1 MYVCTIRKIRLGQ
14 DDVQSEMSFSI
25 GGEIIAKAIAKGLEV
40 KSIQNGSDNSIHTY
54 IQHIET
60 KHLYIHTYIHS
71 GENSGALVNNNVSN
85 GSVCTAANNSER
97 TITNSLPSYLRK
109 GKGMLCM
116 CMYVCM

>member
-25 GGEIIAKAIAKGLEV
+25 GGEIIAKTIAKGLEV

-60 KHLYIHTYIHS
+60 RHLYIHTYIH
-71 GENSGALVNNNVSN
+71 
-85 GSVCTAANNSER
+85 TYR
-97 TITNSLPSYLRK
+97 RK
-109 GKGMLCM
+109 FGGIG
-116 CMYVCM
+116 